1 MVGCIEAVVP
11 MVDCIL
17 NGIRAVVVG
26 RNGIVG
32 AIGAM
37 CW

>member
-1 MVGCIEAVVP
+1 MVGCIKVVVP

-17 NGIRAVVVG
+17 DGIRAVVVG
-26 RNGIVG
+26 RNGIVD
-32 AIGAM
+32 AIGVV